1 MKPMAQ
7 ATVLVLFGMMPLGA
21 QNADPAVMTE
31 ALAVREGIAQSL
43 AALKQYTWIEQTE
56 VLVKGKEKSTSRALC
71 RYNGFGEL
79 TRTTEGAGAKDDPNA
94 LSKRPVVRKKAEM
107 EDYIERAMSLVH
119 SYLPPKPDRI
129 QYLLGHGGV
138 KLEQA
143 EAGRFDLVFRKYLRD
158 EDSLTFS
165 YDPASKRL
173 VKIVVNSNLG
183 NVKDPVT
190 MEANF
195 ETLPDGVNHM
205 SSAALNAPAKKVQV
219 NTRNS
224 DYRKSTRQ

>member
-1 MKPMAQ
+1 MKPMAP
-7 ATVLVLFGMMPLGA
+7 ATVLILFGLIPLGA

-31 ALAVREGIAQSL
+31 ALAVREGIVQSL
-43 AALKQYTWIEQTE
+43 AALKQYTWTEQTE
-56 VLVKGKEKSTSRALC
+56 VLVKGKLKSTASAQC

-79 TRTTEGAGAKDDPNA
+79 TKTPAGAGANDDPNA
-94 LSKRPVVRKKAEM
+94 LSKRPMVRKKAEI
-107 EDYIERAMSLVH
+107 EDYIERAVSLVH

-183 NVKDPVT
+183 NVKDPVK
-190 MEANF
+190 MEAVF
-195 ETLPDGVNHM
+195 ETLPDGVNHL
-205 SSAALNAPAKKVQV
+205 SSAVLDAPAKKVRV
-219 NTRNS
+219 NTRNA
-224 DYRKSTRQ
+224 DYRKAGD